1 MRYTKSAMV
10 KTLSEFQSDAERWIE
25 EVRSTGQALVLTK
38 KGENAAVVMDARE
51 YERLMEELELLRDV
65 HVAEQQLATG
75 QGIPHDEALEQI
87 LSILKR

>member
-38 KGENAAVVMDARE
+38 KGESAAVVMDARE
-51 YERLMEELELLRDV
+51 YERLVEELELLRDV
-65 HVAEQQLATG
+65 HVAEQQLAAG
-75 QGIPHDEALEQI
+75 QGIPHDEALKQV
-87 LSILKR
+87 LLILKR

>member
-25 EVRSTGQALVLTK
+25 EVRSTRQALVLTK
-38 KGENAAVVMDARE
+38 KGESAAVVMDARE
-51 YERLMEELELLRDV
+51 YERLVEELELLRDV
-65 HVAEQQLATG
+65 HVAEQQLAAG
-75 QGIPHDEALEQI
+75 QGIPHEEALDQV